1 MSEFTSESSAPSE
14 FTSES
19 SAPSGPTQPTQPN
32 RLPTGG
38 RIDRSVTLRAT
49 VDGVELTGHP
59 GDTVASALIANGR
72 LQVAPSIY
80 RRRPRG
86 ILAAGVE
93 EPNALIQLSGG
104 RPGDSAEPMLP
115 ATAVELFD
123 GLSAGTLSGVG
134 RLDPG
139 PDEALH
145 DKKFV
150 HTDVLVIGAG
160 PAGLA
165 AALAASAGGAR
176 VLLADEQPELGGQL
190 LTDIDTDT
198 DPALTDWV
206 ATAAAELAA
215 RPEVRVLRRTT
226 AFSFSDNYVLL
237 AERRTDHLGAAA
249 PSGVSRQRLWHVRA
263 KRVVLAAGA
272 HERPMVFADND
283 RPGIMLAGAVR
294 TYLNRYAVLPGH
306 RAVLLTTNDSAYA
319 AALDLRAAGAEVP
332 ALVDTRPSPPADLVE
347 KARAAGIEVIP
358 GALVTGTEGVERIT
372 AVRLESVQGDKG
384 RRLDCDLLA
393 VSGGWNPVVH
403 LFSQARGTLAWDD
416 QRAAF
421 VPAGE
426 VAGLR
431 VAGAANGTADLPGCL
446 AEGANA
452 GLEAAAD
459 SGYPG
464 ALPTLPTVPARRT
477 TPDRPVW
484 VVPGP
489 AGEPGE
495 WRDHFVDL
503 QRDATVADVRR
514 ATGAGMRSVEH
525 VKRYTT
531 IGTGQD
537 QGRTSGVL
545 ANGVIA
551 AALGLASPG
560 ELGTTTFRAPYTPV
574 SFALMAGRNRGQL
587 HDPVRTT
594 AVHSWHVAAGAEFEN
609 VGQWKRPWFYPRDGE
624 DQHAAV
630 LRECRA
636 ARTGVGMMDATTLGK
651 IDVVGRDAGE
661 FLNRIYTNAFAKLKV
676 GSARYGLMCKADG
689 MVFDDGVTI
698 RLADDHYYLTTTTGN
713 AAAVL
718 DWLEEW
724 SQTEWP
730 ELDVTFTSVT
740 EQWVTIAVVGPL
752 SRSVVAAVAP
762 ELDCSAEQFPFMTV
776 RDAALSCA
784 DSTGGIPARIARV
797 SFSGELAYE
806 INVASWHGLATWE
819 AVFAAGQPHGIT
831 PYGTETMHVLRAEK
845 GFPIVGQDTDGTV
858 TPEDLGM
865 SWIVSTRKDFVG
877 RRSLGR
883 PDTAR
888 TDRKHLVGL
897 LPVDP
902 GTLLPEGVQLVA
914 EGVPITPEV
923 GPVPMLG
930 HVTSSYH
937 SAALE
942 RTFALALI
950 KNGRHRIGETVLA
963 PLGDRTIAATVTEPV
978 FYDREGARRDG

>member
-1 MSEFTSESSAPSE
+1 MSEFTSESSAPS
-14 FTSES
+14 
-19 SAPSGPTQPTQPN
+19 APSTPTGQPN
-32 RLPTGG
+32 RRPTGG

-72 LQVAPSIY
+72 LEVAPSIY
-80 RRRPRG
+80 RGRPRG
-86 ILAAGVE
+86 IVAAGVE
-93 EPNALIQLSGG
+93 EPNALLQLAGA
-104 RPGDSAEPMLP
+104 RPGDNAEPMLP

-123 GLSAGTLSGVG
+123 GLSAETLSGVG
-134 RLDPG
+134 RLDPST
-139 PDEALH
+139 DEARH

-150 HTDVLVIGAG
+150 HTDVLVVGAG

-176 VLLADEQPELGGQL
+176 VLLVDEQPELGGQL
-190 LTDIDTDT
+190 LAQRN
-198 DPALTDWV
+198 PALADWV
-206 ATAAAELAA
+206 AGAAAELAA
-215 RPEVRVLRRTT
+215 RPEVRVLHRAT
-226 AFSFSDNYVLL
+226 AFSVAANYVLV

-249 PSGVSRQRLWHVRA
+249 PAEVSRQRLWHVRA
-263 KRVVLAAGA
+263 KRIVLAAGA
-272 HERPMVFADND
+272 HERPVVFADND
-283 RPGIMLAGAVR
+283 RPGIMLAGSVR
-294 TYLNRYAVLPGH
+294 TYLNRYGVLPGR
-306 RAVLLTTNDSAYA
+306 RAVLLTTNDSAYDT
-319 AALDLRAAGAEVP
+319 ALDLRAAGAEVP
-332 ALVDTRPSPPADLVE
+332 ALVDTRPEPPAELVGR
-347 KARAAGIEVIP
+347 ATAAGIEVIA
-358 GALVTGTEGVERIT
+358 GAVVSGTSAAAGTARIS
-372 AVRLESVQGDKG
+372 AVRLDNG
-384 RRLDCDLLA
+384 RELDCDLLA
-393 VSGGWNPVVH
+393 SSGGWNPVVH
-403 LFSQARGTLAWDD
+403 LFSQARGTLRWDD
-416 QRAAF
+416 ERAAF
-421 VPAGE
+421 VPATQLD
-426 VAGLR
+426 GLR
-431 VAGAANGTADLPGCL
+431 VAGAANGTRDLAGCL
-446 AEGANA
+446 AEGADA
-452 GLEAAAD
+452 GVEAAAG

-464 ALPTLPTVPARRT
+464 VRPELPAVPARHPA
-477 TPDRPVW
+477 PDRPVW
-484 VVPGP
+484 LVPGEC
-489 AGEPGE
+489 EPGG

-503 QRDATVADVRR
+503 QRDATVADVWR

-525 VKRYTT
+525 IKRYTT

-537 QGRTSGVL
+537 QGRTSGVV

-574 SFALMAGRNRGQL
+574 SFALMAGRNRGEL

-594 AVHSWHVAAGAEFEN
+594 AVHPWHVAAGAEFEN
-609 VGQWKRPWFYPRDGE
+609 VGQWKRPWYYPRDGE
-624 DQHAAV
+624 DLHAAV

-651 IDVVGRDAGE
+651 IDIRGRDAGE

-676 GSARYGLMCKADG
+676 GSARYGVMCKADG

-698 RLADDHYYLTTTTGN
+698 RLAEDHFYLTTTTGN
-713 AAAVL
+713 AAAVM

-730 ELDVTFTSVT
+730 EMDVTFTSVT
-740 EQWVTIAVVGPL
+740 EQWVTIAVVGPQ
-752 SRSVVAAVAP
+752 SRAVVSAVAP
-762 ELDCSAEQFPFMTV
+762 GLACSAEEFPFMTV
-776 RDAALSCA
+776 RDAVLS
-784 DSTGGIPARIARV
+784 SGVPARIARV

-806 INVASWHGLATWE
+806 INVASWHGLSTWE
-819 AVFAAGQPHGIT
+819 TVFAAGQPYGIT

-865 SWIVSTRKDFVG
+865 SWVVSTRKDFVG
-877 RRSLGR
+877 RRSLAR

-902 GTLLPEGVQLVA
+902 GALLPEGVQLVA

-923 GPVPMLG
+923 APVPMLG

-978 FYDREGARRDG
+978 FYDKEGARRDG